1 MSLSTFGLIFVGV
14 MLNAFAQLSL
24 KAGTNAIGEIS
35 LKNSTLFDMV
45 FKISFQPYIVVGLGL
60 YVFSVAIWIVALSK
74 TPVSI
79 AYPMLSIVYVL
90 NVILAYMLFGEAI
103 TLQKIIGITII
114 IIGVYVLAKV

>member
-35 LKNSTLFDMV
+35 LKNSTLLDMV

-74 TPVSI
+74 T
-79 AYPMLSIVYVL
+79 YKL
-90 NVILAYMLFGEAI
+90 
-103 TLQKIIGITII
+103 
-114 IIGVYVLAKV
+114 